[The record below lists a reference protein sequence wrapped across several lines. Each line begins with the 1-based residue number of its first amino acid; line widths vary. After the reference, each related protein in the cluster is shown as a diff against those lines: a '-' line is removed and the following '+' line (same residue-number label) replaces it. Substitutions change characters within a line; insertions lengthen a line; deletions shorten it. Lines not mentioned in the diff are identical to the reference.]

1 MQSNIIVVEDEN
13 VVQKSLQDYLERNGF
28 AVFAYMSAED
38 LFESGMLAS
47 AQAVIMDVGL
57 PGMTGLE
64 ATRLIKIK
72 FPEIPV
78 IILTA
83 YSEVD
88 DRVQGFEIGAD
99 DYIIKPFFIEELMAR
114 LKSVLRRYEMIPGTK
129 KTYYISDLTID
140 MKNKSVSRNNIP
152 VRLSLTE
159 FNLLALL
166 ADSEGF
172 PVSKED
178 ILKKIWKGRYAVS
191 ENTVE
196 VYINL
201 LRNKIDRNFT
211 QKLIHTRPGFG
222 YCLGV
227 MEHPNYI

>member
-1 MQSNIIVVEDEN
+1 MHVNVIVVEDES
-13 VVQKSLQDYLERNGF
+13 VVQRNLQDHLERNGF
-28 AVFAYMSAED
+28 NVFSYSSAED
-38 LFESGMLAS
+38 AFESGMLANTN
-47 AQAVIMDVGL
+47 AVIMDVGL

-64 ATRLIKIK
+64 ATQYIKTK

-83 YSEVD
+83 FSEVNH
-88 DRVQGFEIGAD
+88 RVQGFETGAD
-99 DYIIKPFFIEELMAR
+99 DYIIKPFFVEELMAR
-114 LKSVLRRYEMIPGTK
+114 LKSVLRRYEMIPGSK
-129 KTYYISDLTID
+129 KAYNIADLTID
-140 MKNKSVSRNNIP
+140 MKSKSVSRSNTPI
-152 VRLSLTE
+152 RLSLTE
-159 FNLLALL
+159 FNLLSLL

-222 YCLGV
+222 YYLGV
-227 MEHPNYI
+227 METPHHL

>member
-1 MQSNIIVVEDEN
+1 MHSNVIVVEDES
-13 VVQKSLQDYLERNGF
+13 VVQKNLQDHLERNGF
-28 AVFAYMSAED
+28 SVFSYTTAEEA
-38 LFESGMLAS
+38 FASGMLEN

-64 ATRLIKIK
+64 ATQHIKHQ
-72 FPEIPV
+72 FPAIPV

-83 YSEVD
+83 FSEVN

-129 KTYYISDLTID
+129 KIYNIGDLMID
-140 MKNKSVSRNNIP
+140 IKNKSVRRNDKPI
-152 VRLSLTE
+152 RLSSTE
-159 FNLLALL
+159 FNLLILL

-201 LRNKIDRNFT
+201 LRNKIDKSFA
-211 QKLIHTRPGFG
+211 QKLIHTRTGFG
-222 YCLGV
+222 YVLGV
-227 MEHPNYI
+227 TEHSHQI

>member
-1 MQSNIIVVEDEN
+1 MHVNVIVVEDES
-13 VVQKSLQDYLERNGF
+13 VVQKNLQDHLERNGF
-28 AVFAYMSAED
+28 NVFSYACAED
-38 LFESGMLAS
+38 AFESGMLAN
-47 AQAVIMDVGL
+47 ADAVIMDVGL

-64 ATRLIKIK
+64 ATQYIKTR

-83 YSEVD
+83 FSEVNH
-88 DRVQGFEIGAD
+88 RVQGFEIGAD
-99 DYIIKPFFIEELMAR
+99 DYIIKPFFVEELMAR
-114 LKSVLRRYEMIPGTK
+114 LKSVLRRYEMIPGSK
-129 KTYYISDLTID
+129 KTYHIADLTID
-140 MKNKSVSRNNIP
+140 IKSKSVFRGNTPI
-152 VRLSLTE
+152 RLSLTE
-159 FNLLALL
+159 FNLLSLL
-166 ADSEGF
+166 ADSEGS

-222 YCLGV
+222 YHLGV
-227 MEHPNYI
+227 METPYHL

>member
-1 MQSNIIVVEDEN
+1 MHINVIVVEDES
-13 VVQKSLQDYLERNGF
+13 VVQRNLQDHLERKGF
-28 AVFAYMSAED
+28 NVFSYSSAED
-38 LFESGMLAS
+38 AIESGMLANS
-47 AQAVIMDVGL
+47 NAVIMDVGL

-64 ATRLIKIK
+64 ATQYIKTR

-83 YSEVD
+83 FSEVNH
-88 DRVQGFEIGAD
+88 RVQGFEIGAD
-99 DYIIKPFFIEELMAR
+99 DYIIKPFFVEELMAR
-114 LKSVLRRYEMIPGTK
+114 LKSVLRRYEMIPGSK
-129 KTYYISDLTID
+129 KTYSIADLTID
-140 MKNKSVSRNNIP
+140 MKSKSVSRSNTPI
-152 VRLSLTE
+152 RLSLTE
-159 FNLLALL
+159 FNLLSLL
-166 ADSEGF
+166 ADSEGS

-222 YCLGV
+222 YYLGA
-227 MEHPNYI
+227 MEHPHHL